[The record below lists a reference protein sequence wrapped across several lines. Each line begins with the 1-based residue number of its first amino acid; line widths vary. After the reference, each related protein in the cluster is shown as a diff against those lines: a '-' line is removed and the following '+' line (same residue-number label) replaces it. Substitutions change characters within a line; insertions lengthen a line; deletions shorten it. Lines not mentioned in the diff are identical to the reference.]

1 MDRRWLLIESRLGT
15 ESRPGRLTK
24 LTIPLFPFR
33 DHSQKSNVKSC
44 LMIVCSDL
52 RCLVLYHNLIFLY
65 YFNSWYF
72 LGCVD
77 GRGLDIDP
85 PMVLPLRFLFPFLCS
100 SSKYKRCFSVWP
112 LIKVSFNCCVCNGP
126 RMASVWRREEAPNMI
141 MFLLI
146 IICIFAILKWVFWNP
161 WCIYTSH
168 RHLEIS
174 KRICKLFMWIWY
186 SHMQNILFLD
196 PRWSTGICIFCSYVF
211 IVFDMHM
218 FYPCAIL
225 GGQMFYF
232 FVIWCF

>member
-1 MDRRWLLIESRLGT
+1 MDRRWLLIESRFGT
-15 ESRPGRLTK
+15 ESRPDRLTK

-33 DHSQKSNVKSC
+33 DHSQKSNVKSF

-65 YFNSWYF
+65 CFNSWYC

-77 GRGLDIDP
+77 GRGVDIDP
-85 PMVLPLRFLFPFLCS
+85 PML
-100 SSKYKRCFSVWP
+100 
-112 LIKVSFNCCVCNGP
+112 
-126 RMASVWRREEAPNMI
+126 REEAPNMI

-168 RHLEIS
+168 RHLKIS

-196 PRWSTGICIFCSYVF
+196 PRWSTGICIFCSYIF

>member
-65 YFNSWYF
+65 CFNSWYC

-77 GRGLDIDP
+77 GRGVDIDP
-85 PMVLPLRFLFPFLCS
+85 PML
-100 SSKYKRCFSVWP
+100 
-112 LIKVSFNCCVCNGP
+112 
-126 RMASVWRREEAPNMI
+126 REEAPNMI

-168 RHLEIS
+168 RHLKIS

-211 IVFDMHM
+211 IVFDMHIV
-218 FYPCAIL
+218 YPCAIL